1 MKYSLIAPLLASAFI
16 GSVSAHTRVFSLWV
30 DGVDQG
36 EGGGV
41 YIRQPPSN
49 SPVKDL
55 TSADVACNVNNVAV
69 PQKVSVNAGSTV
81 STEWFHNTRGDDI
94 IDASHKGPIV
104 AYLAPLE
111 SNGEGNVWV
120 KIGEMGYEN
129 GQWAVEKLIADG
141 GKFDFTIPSS
151 VAPGDYLF
159 RAEILAL
166 HEADG
171 LASNSARG
179 IQLYPSCS
187 QITVATGGSTT
198 LPAGV
203 AFPGAY
209 TDTTPGIQ
217 FNIYGTDAST
227 YVIPGPAVWDGSA
240 NYDTA
245 QEGSSSGGG
254 AATSA
259 AASTSAA
266 ATSAA
271 ASTSAA
277 ATSAP
282 ATSAAQSSAPAAS
295 SAPATSAAAS
305 SAPAEPS
312 SSAAPV
318 KPSTS
323 AAATSAAPTTSAAAS
338 TSAAATSAPAATTSA
353 ASAPATG
360 DANVCMNEYNQC
372 IAKSQPNPD
381 WTGCGATRDTCL
393 STARY
398 NTNMAARAKRDGKFG
413 RLLL

>member
-187 QITVATGGSTT
+187 QITVATGGDTA

-240 NYDTA
+240 SYDTA
-245 QEGSSSGGG
+245 QEGSSSGG

-277 ATSAP
+277 AP
-282 ATSAAQSSAPAAS
+282 ATSAVQSSAPAAS

-305 SAPAEPS
+305 STPAAPS
-312 SSAAPV
+312 SSAAPEE
-318 KPSTS
+318 PSTS

-353 ASAPATG
+353 ATG

>member
-245 QEGSSSGGG
+245 QEGSS
-254 AATSA
+254 
-259 AASTSAA
+259 
-266 ATSAA
+266 
-271 ASTSAA
+271 
-277 ATSAP
+277 
-282 ATSAAQSSAPAAS
+282 
-295 SAPATSAAAS
+295 
-305 SAPAEPS
+305 
-312 SSAAPV
+312 
-318 KPSTS
+318 
-323 AAATSAAPTTSAAAS
+323 
-338 TSAAATSAPAATTSA
+338 
-353 ASAPATG
+353 
-360 DANVCMNEYNQC
+360 
-372 IAKSQPNPD
+372 
-381 WTGCGATRDTCL
+381 
-393 STARY
+393 
-398 NTNMAARAKRDGKFG
+398 
-413 RLLL
+413 

>member
-1 MKYSLIAPLLASAFI
+1 MKYSFIAPLLASAFI

-245 QEGSSSGGG
+245 QEGSSSGG